1 MDKLRK
7 ILTSGGAVV
16 LPTETVYGLF
26 AQALNEEAVNSVYQ
40 LKQRPRDKAMN
51 LNVSNLNDIIF
62 FSQNTPFFLEKLY
75 NRFMPGPLTII
86 LKAND
91 NVPFWVNSGLDTVGF
106 RVPNH
111 VKTLQLIS
119 ETGPLI
125 GPSANIS
132 GNESGKKFSDIQA
145 QFSVDLPGIEDDQAL
160 TGIDSTILDLSGQ
173 KARILPVENQD
184 QQDEEQQH
192 TVLFQKADGVNAT
205 RSGCF
210 DCGADGG
217 LGHVCLLDGWGEL
230 LGWIAGGGDRSTT
243 ARNASRAREMRRV
256 MSGRVMSPMRDVA
269 VLAWSLHRAP

>member
-1 MDKLRK
+1 MTMDKLRT
-7 ILTSGGAVV
+7 ILENGGAVI

-26 AQALNEEAVNSVYQ
+26 AQALNEDAVNRVYQ

-51 LNVSNLNDIIF
+51 LNVSNLNDIYF

-106 RVPNH
+106 RLPNH
-111 VKTLQLIS
+111 EQTLRLIS

-145 QFSVDLPGIEDDQAL
+145 QFSVDLPGIEDDQAV

-173 KARILPVENQD
+173 KARILRQGAISR
-184 QQDEEQQH
+184 EEI
-192 TVLFQKADGVNAT
+192 QKAIPEIEFEV
-205 RSGCF
+205 
-210 DCGADGG
+210 
-217 LGHVCLLDGWGEL
+217 
-230 LGWIAGGGDRSTT
+230 
-243 ARNASRAREMRRV
+243 
-256 MSGRVMSPMRDVA
+256 
-269 VLAWSLHRAP
+269 VL

>member
-1 MDKLRK
+1 MTLDKLRT
-7 ILTSGGAVV
+7 ILENGGAVI

-26 AQALNEEAVNSVYQ
+26 AQALSEDAVNRVYQ

-51 LNVSNLNDIIF
+51 LNVSNLNGIYF

-106 RVPNH
+106 RLPNH
-111 VKTLQLIS
+111 AQTLRLIS

-173 KARILPVENQD
+173 KARILRQGAISR
-184 QQDEEQQH
+184 EEI
-192 TVLFQKADGVNAT
+192 QKAIPEIEFED
-205 RSGCF
+205 
-210 DCGADGG
+210 
-217 LGHVCLLDGWGEL
+217 
-230 LGWIAGGGDRSTT
+230 
-243 ARNASRAREMRRV
+243 
-256 MSGRVMSPMRDVA
+256 
-269 VLAWSLHRAP
+269 

>member
-1 MDKLRK
+1 MTMDKLRT
-7 ILTSGGAVV
+7 ILENGGAVI

-26 AQALNEEAVNSVYQ
+26 AQALNEDAVNRVYQ

-51 LNVSNLNDIIF
+51 LNVSNLNDIYF

-106 RVPNH
+106 RLPNH
-111 VKTLQLIS
+111 EQTLRLIS
-119 ETGPLI
+119 EAGPLI

-145 QFSVDLPGIEDDQAL
+145 QFPVDLPGIEDDQAL

-173 KARILPVENQD
+173 KARILRQGAISR
-184 QQDEEQQH
+184 EEI
-192 TVLFQKADGVNAT
+192 QKAIPEIEFEV
-205 RSGCF
+205 
-210 DCGADGG
+210 
-217 LGHVCLLDGWGEL
+217 
-230 LGWIAGGGDRSTT
+230 
-243 ARNASRAREMRRV
+243 
-256 MSGRVMSPMRDVA
+256 
-269 VLAWSLHRAP
+269 VL

>member
-1 MDKLRK
+1 MDKLRT
-7 ILTSGGAVV
+7 ILENGGAVI

-26 AQALNEEAVNSVYQ
+26 AQALNEDAVNRVYQ

-51 LNVSNLNDIIF
+51 LNVSNLNDIYF
-62 FSQNTPFFLEKLY
+62 FGQNTPFFLEKLY

-86 LKAND
+86 LKANE

-106 RVPNH
+106 RLPNH
-111 VKTLQLIS
+111 EQTLRLIS

-173 KARILPVENQD
+173 KARILRQGAISR
-184 QQDEEQQH
+184 EEI
-192 TVLFQKADGVNAT
+192 QKAIPEIEFEV
-205 RSGCF
+205 
-210 DCGADGG
+210 
-217 LGHVCLLDGWGEL
+217 
-230 LGWIAGGGDRSTT
+230 
-243 ARNASRAREMRRV
+243 
-256 MSGRVMSPMRDVA
+256 
-269 VLAWSLHRAP
+269 VL

>member
-1 MDKLRK
+1 MDKLRT
-7 ILTSGGAVV
+7 ILENGGAVI

-26 AQALNEEAVNSVYQ
+26 AQALNEDAVNRVYQ

-51 LNVSNLNDIIF
+51 LNVSNLNDIYF

-91 NVPFWVNSGLDTVGF
+91 KVPFWVNSGLDTVGF
-106 RVPNH
+106 RLPNH
-111 VKTLQLIS
+111 EQTLRLIS

-173 KARILPVENQD
+173 KARILRQGAISR
-184 QQDEEQQH
+184 EEI
-192 TVLFQKADGVNAT
+192 QKAIPEIEFEV
-205 RSGCF
+205 
-210 DCGADGG
+210 
-217 LGHVCLLDGWGEL
+217 
-230 LGWIAGGGDRSTT
+230 
-243 ARNASRAREMRRV
+243 
-256 MSGRVMSPMRDVA
+256 
-269 VLAWSLHRAP
+269 VL

>member
-26 AQALNEEAVNSVYQ
+26 AQALNEVAVNNVYQ

-51 LNVSNLNDIIF
+51 LNVSNLNDINF

-173 KARILPVENQD
+173 KARILRQGAISRE
-184 QQDEEQQH
+184 
-192 TVLFQKADGVNAT
+192 LIQKEIPEIEFED
-205 RSGCF
+205 
-210 DCGADGG
+210 
-217 LGHVCLLDGWGEL
+217 
-230 LGWIAGGGDRSTT
+230 
-243 ARNASRAREMRRV
+243 
-256 MSGRVMSPMRDVA
+256 
-269 VLAWSLHRAP
+269 

>member
-1 MDKLRK
+1 MDKLRT
-7 ILTSGGAVV
+7 ILENGGAVI

-26 AQALNEEAVNSVYQ
+26 AQALNEDAVNRVYQ

-51 LNVSNLNDIIF
+51 LNVSNLNDIYF

-106 RVPNH
+106 RLPNH
-111 VKTLQLIS
+111 EQTLRLIS

-132 GNESGKKFSDIQA
+132 GQESGKKFSDIQA

-173 KARILPVENQD
+173 KARILRQGAISR
-184 QQDEEQQH
+184 EEI
-192 TVLFQKADGVNAT
+192 QKAIPEIEFEV
-205 RSGCF
+205 
-210 DCGADGG
+210 
-217 LGHVCLLDGWGEL
+217 
-230 LGWIAGGGDRSTT
+230 
-243 ARNASRAREMRRV
+243 
-256 MSGRVMSPMRDVA
+256 
-269 VLAWSLHRAP
+269 VL

>member
-1 MDKLRK
+1 MTMDKLRT
-7 ILTSGGAVV
+7 ILENGGAVI

-26 AQALNEEAVNSVYQ
+26 AQALNEDAVNRVYQ

-51 LNVSNLNDIIF
+51 LNVSNLNDIYF

-106 RVPNH
+106 RLPNH
-111 VKTLQLIS
+111 EQTLRLIS
-119 ETGPLI
+119 EAGPLI

-145 QFSVDLPGIEDDQAL
+145 QFPVDLPGIEDDQAL

-173 KARILPVENQD
+173 KARILRQGAISR
-184 QQDEEQQH
+184 EEI
-192 TVLFQKADGVNAT
+192 QKAIPEIEFED
-205 RSGCF
+205 
-210 DCGADGG
+210 
-217 LGHVCLLDGWGEL
+217 
-230 LGWIAGGGDRSTT
+230 
-243 ARNASRAREMRRV
+243 
-256 MSGRVMSPMRDVA
+256 
-269 VLAWSLHRAP
+269 

>member
-26 AQALNEEAVNSVYQ
+26 AQALNEEAVNNVYH

-173 KARILPVENQD
+173 KARILRQGAISRE
-184 QQDEEQQH
+184 
-192 TVLFQKADGVNAT
+192 LIQKEIPEIEFED
-205 RSGCF
+205 
-210 DCGADGG
+210 
-217 LGHVCLLDGWGEL
+217 
-230 LGWIAGGGDRSTT
+230 
-243 ARNASRAREMRRV
+243 
-256 MSGRVMSPMRDVA
+256 
-269 VLAWSLHRAP
+269 

>member
-26 AQALNEEAVNSVYQ
+26 AQALNEEAVNNVYQ

-51 LNVSNLNDIIF
+51 LNVSNLNDINF

-145 QFSVDLPGIEDDQAL
+145 QFSVELPGIEDDQAL

-173 KARILPVENQD
+173 KARILRQGAISRE
-184 QQDEEQQH
+184 
-192 TVLFQKADGVNAT
+192 LIQKEIPEIEFED
-205 RSGCF
+205 
-210 DCGADGG
+210 
-217 LGHVCLLDGWGEL
+217 
-230 LGWIAGGGDRSTT
+230 
-243 ARNASRAREMRRV
+243 
-256 MSGRVMSPMRDVA
+256 
-269 VLAWSLHRAP
+269 

>member
-1 MDKLRK
+1 MTMDKLRT
-7 ILTSGGAVV
+7 ILENGGAVI

-26 AQALNEEAVNSVYQ
+26 AQALNEDAVNRVYQ

-51 LNVSNLNDIIF
+51 LNVSNLNDIYF

-106 RVPNH
+106 RLPNH
-111 VKTLQLIS
+111 EQTLRLIS

-173 KARILPVENQD
+173 KVRILRQGAISR
-184 QQDEEQQH
+184 EEI
-192 TVLFQKADGVNAT
+192 QKAIPEIEFEV
-205 RSGCF
+205 
-210 DCGADGG
+210 
-217 LGHVCLLDGWGEL
+217 
-230 LGWIAGGGDRSTT
+230 
-243 ARNASRAREMRRV
+243 
-256 MSGRVMSPMRDVA
+256 
-269 VLAWSLHRAP
+269 VL

>member
-1 MDKLRK
+1 MTMDKLRT
-7 ILTSGGAVV
+7 ILENGGAVI

-26 AQALNEEAVNSVYQ
+26 AQALNEDAVNRVYQ

-51 LNVSNLNDIIF
+51 LNVSNLNDIYF

-86 LKAND
+86 LKANE

-106 RVPNH
+106 RLPNH
-111 VKTLQLIS
+111 EQTLRLIS

-145 QFSVDLPGIEDDQAL
+145 QFSVNLPGIEDDQAL

-173 KARILPVENQD
+173 KARILRQGAISR
-184 QQDEEQQH
+184 EEI
-192 TVLFQKADGVNAT
+192 QKAIPEIEFEV
-205 RSGCF
+205 
-210 DCGADGG
+210 
-217 LGHVCLLDGWGEL
+217 
-230 LGWIAGGGDRSTT
+230 
-243 ARNASRAREMRRV
+243 
-256 MSGRVMSPMRDVA
+256 
-269 VLAWSLHRAP
+269 VL

>member
-26 AQALNEEAVNSVYQ
+26 AQALNEVAVNNVYQ

-86 LKAND
+86 LKANE

-173 KARILPVENQD
+173 KARILRQGAISRE
-184 QQDEEQQH
+184 
-192 TVLFQKADGVNAT
+192 LIQKEIPEIEFED
-205 RSGCF
+205 
-210 DCGADGG
+210 
-217 LGHVCLLDGWGEL
+217 
-230 LGWIAGGGDRSTT
+230 
-243 ARNASRAREMRRV
+243 
-256 MSGRVMSPMRDVA
+256 
-269 VLAWSLHRAP
+269 